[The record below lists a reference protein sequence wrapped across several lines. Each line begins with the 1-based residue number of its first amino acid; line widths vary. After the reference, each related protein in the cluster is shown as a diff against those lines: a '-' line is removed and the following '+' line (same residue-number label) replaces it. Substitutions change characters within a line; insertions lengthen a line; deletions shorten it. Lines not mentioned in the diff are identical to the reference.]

1 MEKKTQV
8 YIKQIALKDYKCF
21 KGENVFS
28 FVHNTDDGKF
38 QAYQW
43 TVLLGN
49 NGTGKTNLL
58 KAIANMEPIKAD
70 YTNQPDIKNLYIDM
84 AVDLGDKIISKDLSK
99 EEKYQP
105 KVIERYKGNDDYRV
119 ESNFIYTEYGNNS
132 SLIIQ

>member
-28 FVHNTDDGKF
+28 FIHNTDNGKF

-58 KAIANMEPIKAD
+58 NAQQEKMQSKYMTIL
-70 YTNQPDIKNLYIDM
+70 DIQML
-84 AVDLGDKIISKDLSK
+84 
-99 EEKYQP
+99 
-105 KVIERYKGNDDYRV
+105 
-119 ESNFIYTEYGNNS
+119 NFYGNSNAD
-132 SLIIQ
+132 L

>member
-58 KAIANMEPIKAD
+58 KAIANMEPVKAD

-84 AVDLGDKIISKDLSK
+84 AVGLGDKTISK
-99 EEKYQP
+99 
-105 KVIERYKGNDDYRV
+105 ERAPPLCPARPCRSPLTIGCRPV
-119 ESNFIYTEYGNNS
+119 PRWWASAR
-132 SLIIQ
+132 

>member
-28 FVHNTDDGKF
+28 FIHNTDNGKF

-58 KAIANMEPIKAD
+58 KAIANMEPVKAD
-70 YTNQPDIKNLYIDM
+70 YTNQPNIQNLFVDM
-84 AVDLGDKIISKDLSK
+84 AVGLGDKIISKDLSK

-105 KVIERYKGNDDYRV
+105 KVIERYKGNADYRV
-119 ESNFIYTEYGNNS
+119 ECSFIL
-132 SLIIQ
+132 SLIHI

>member
-28 FVHNTDDGKF
+28 FVHNTDNGKF

-58 KAIANMEPIKAD
+58 KAIANMEPVKAD
-70 YTNQPDIKNLYIDM
+70 YTNQPNIQNLFFDM
-84 AVDLGDKIISKDLSK
+84 AVGLGDKIISKDLSK

-105 KVIERYKGNDDYRV
+105 
-119 ESNFIYTEYGNNS
+119 
-132 SLIIQ
+132 

>member
-43 TVLLGN
+43 TVLLEA
-49 NGTGKTNLL
+49 TMVQERPTCL
-58 KAIANMEPIKAD
+58 KP
-70 YTNQPDIKNLYIDM
+70 
-84 AVDLGDKIISKDLSK
+84 
-99 EEKYQP
+99 
-105 KVIERYKGNDDYRV
+105 
-119 ESNFIYTEYGNNS
+119 
-132 SLIIQ
+132 